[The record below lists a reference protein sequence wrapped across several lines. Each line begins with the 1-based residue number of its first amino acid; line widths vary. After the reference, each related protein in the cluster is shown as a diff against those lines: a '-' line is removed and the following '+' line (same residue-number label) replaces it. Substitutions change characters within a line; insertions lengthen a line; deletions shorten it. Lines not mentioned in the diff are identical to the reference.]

1 MAKSKKNGRKSNEN
15 KKRNYWSYVGE
26 NNKFVPKGYKGK
38 VYKYVDGQKIFVGY
52 SVPQQRTS
60 RGKNQFVEKIK
71 SESTN
76 RPFSAGGNKTV
87 FVKDLPNWQDRQEV
101 QKPAKLKS
109 TDDHFEFSYAV
120 QKKWGIDRE
129 QQKKIWETLRQANQ
143 IGAEYKELTDSVYN
157 AKFSYNLEAAE
168 SFSQLERRIQAAQRV
183 ISGEYFETIATKYKT
198 EFKEAF
204 SNVIDRST
212 MVMRAKSGYI
222 SVSEEEYKKALQE
235 AYPTLNDK
243 QIRELMQE
251 GTPVGN
257 IRNITD
263 VVFED
268 IDELSDAGFYQLLRK
283 TGNESLAYALDSI
296 INTYGYEAIINE
308 LLYVGNLTRE
318 LR

>member
-1 MAKSKKNGRKSNEN
+1 MAKSKKSGSKTRKSERVIFRDE
-15 KKRNYWSYVGE
+15 KGQFVSQSYR
-26 NNKFVPKGYKGK
+26 GK
-38 VYKYVDGQKIFVGY
+38 VFAYKDGEKIFVGNKA
-52 SVPQQRTS
+52 PQQRTS
-60 RGKNQFVEKIK
+60 RGKNQFVEKINPD
-71 SESTN
+71 STN

-87 FVKDLPNWQDRQEV
+87 FVKDLPNWQDRQET
-101 QKPAKLKS
+101 QKPAKPKS

-157 AKFSYNLEAAE
+157 AKFSYNLESAD

-212 MVMRAKSGYI
+212 MVMRAKSGYV

-235 AYPTLNDK
+235 AYPTLNEK

-296 INTYGYEAIINE
+296 INTYGYEAVINE

>member
-1 MAKSKKNGRKSNEN
+1 MVKSKKSGNKTQKSNHVIF
-15 KKRNYWSYVGE
+15 RNEKGQFVSQSYR
-26 NNKFVPKGYKGK
+26 GK
-38 VYKYVDGQKIFVGY
+38 VFTYKDGEKIFVGNKA
-52 SVPQQRTS
+52 PQQRTS

-71 SESTN
+71 SESEN
-76 RPFSAGGNKTV
+76 KPFSAGGNKPV
-87 FVKDLPNWQDRQEV
+87 FVKDLPNWQDRQES

-157 AKFSYNLEAAE
+157 AKFSYNLESAE

-183 ISGEYFETIATKYKT
+183 ISGEYFETIASKYKT

-212 MVMRAKSGYI
+212 MVMRAKSGYV

-235 AYPTLNDK
+235 AYPTLNEK
-243 QIRELMQE
+243 QIHELMQD

-263 VVFED
+263 IVFED

>member
-1 MAKSKKNGRKSNEN
+1 MAKSKKSGSKTRKSERVIFRNE
-15 KKRNYWSYVGE
+15 KGQFVSQSYR
-26 NNKFVPKGYKGK
+26 GK
-38 VYKYVDGQKIFVGY
+38 VFTYKDGEKIFVGNKA
-52 SVPQQRTS
+52 PQQRTS
-60 RGKNQFVEKIK
+60 RGRNQFVEKIK

-87 FVKDLPNWQDRQEV
+87 FVKDLPNWQDRQET
-101 QKPAKLKS
+101 QKPAKPKS

-157 AKFSYNLEAAE
+157 AKFSYNLESAD

-212 MVMRAKSGYI
+212 MVMRAKSGYV

-235 AYPTLNDK
+235 AYPTLNEK

-296 INTYGYEAIINE
+296 INTYGYEAVINE

>member
-1 MAKSKKNGRKSNEN
+1 MKMAKSKKSGNKTRKSERVIFRNE
-15 KKRNYWSYVGE
+15 KGQFVSQSYR
-26 NNKFVPKGYKGK
+26 GK
-38 VYKYVDGQKIFVGY
+38 VFTYKDGEKIFVGNKA
-52 SVPQQRTS
+52 PQQRTS

-87 FVKDLPNWQDRQEV
+87 FVKDLPNWQDRQET
-101 QKPAKLKS
+101 QKPAKPKS

-157 AKFSYNLEAAE
+157 AKFSYNLESAD

-212 MVMRAKSGYI
+212 MVMRAKSGYV

-235 AYPTLNDK
+235 AYPTLNEK

-296 INTYGYEAIINE
+296 INTYGYEAVINE